1 MAKMGTC
8 SELDETKTSK
18 KKNQQKNGPYFSPF
32 PLNCV
37 VPENIHTPP
46 TEGHGNSKG

>member
-32 PLNCV
+32 PLNYDLNV
-37 VPENIHTPP
+37 KAQKH
-46 TEGHGNSKG
+46 